1 MSPASDKGLGK
12 AREPP
17 RIGVFICHC
26 GVNIGGF
33 VDVPDVVEYAGA
45 MDGVVHAEGNLYTC
59 AEDGLQSIKNA
70 IKEHGLNRVIVASCT
85 PRTHEPLFRSACVD
99 AGLNKFLFEMV
110 NIREQCSWVHMD
122 DKRAATDKAKELV
135 RMAVARSKLL
145 EPLDEGTVPVTPT
158 VLVIG
163 GGIAGMSAALSIADQ
178 GFKVYLVEKE
188 ESLGGLVRGWG
199 TIGPGERDPKEII
212 GHLESGLRANEDA
225 EVLTSSEVTEISGYV
240 GNFEVKV
247 RTPSGERSFKVGS
260 VIVATGGVPLVPAG
274 LYGHGQL
281 PNVLTMEEFER
292 GKGPGPGGLRD
303 VVIVQCV
310 GSRGEKVSY
319 CSRICCSVAI
329 KNALLLK
336 GRDPK
341 INVTILHR
349 DIMAYGIEN
358 EEQYVEARSKGV
370 NFVRYSRDRRPEVTE
385 IPGRLL
391 SVGVWNEAFGRLEAL
406 RADMVLLST
415 PIVANDGSKALAQML
430 KVPLGQEGFFFE
442 AHVKLRPVDFATDGI
457 FLAGTCRAPCSVSE
471 AVTQGRAVASRATIA
486 LSQGKVLAGGAIA
499 KVDPDICW
507 GCGLCVEVCPYGA
520 PVLVERDGRRFSEI
534 NEVLCKACGVCVVN
548 CPVMAITARHFTHEQ
563 IISMI
568 EALGTGGG
576 AHGR

>member
-1 MSPASDKGLGK
+1 MSPACDKGLGK
-12 AREPP
+12 AQEPP

-33 VDVPDVVEYAGA
+33 VEVPDVVEYARTI
-45 MDGVVHAEGNLYTC
+45 DGVVHAEGNLYTC
-59 AEDGLQSIKNA
+59 AEDGLQTIKNA
-70 IKEHGLNRVIVASCT
+70 IKEQRLNRVIVASCT

-99 AGLNKFLFEMV
+99 AGLNKYLFEMV

-122 DKRAATDKAKELV
+122 RKKAATDKSKDLV
-135 RMAVARSKLL
+135 RMAVAKSKML
-145 EPLDEGTVPVTPT
+145 EPLEESTVAVTPA

-178 GFKVYLVEKE
+178 GFKVHLVEKE
-188 ESLGGLVRGWG
+188 GALGGLARKWG
-199 TIGPGERDPKEII
+199 TIGPSDRDPKEII
-212 GHLESGLRANEDA
+212 GHLESGLRANENA
-225 EVLTSSEVTEISGYV
+225 ELMTSSQVTDISGFI

-247 RTPSGERSFKVGS
+247 KTPSGDRSFKVGS
-260 VIVATGGVPLVPAG
+260 VIVTTGSKPLVPTG
-274 LYGHGQL
+274 LYGYGQL
-281 PNVLTMEEFER
+281 PNVLTMREFEE
-292 GKGPGPGGLRD
+292 GKGPGPGGYRD
-303 VVIVQCV
+303 VVIIQCV
-310 GSRGEKVSY
+310 GSRGDNVSY
-319 CSRICCSVAI
+319 CSRICCTVAI

-336 GRDPK
+336 RQDPK
-341 INVTILHR
+341 VNVTILHR
-349 DIMAYGIEN
+349 DIMAHGVEN
-358 EEQYVEARSKGV
+358 EEQYVEARSQGV
-370 NFVRYSRDRRPEVTE
+370 NFVRYGKDRKPEIME
-385 IPGRLL
+385 IPGRVL
-391 SVGVWNEAFGRLEAL
+391 SVGVWNEAFGRKEAL

-415 PIVANDGSKALAQML
+415 PLVANEDSKVLAQML

-457 FLAGTCRAPCSVSE
+457 FLAGTCRAPCSVAE

-499 KVDPDICW
+499 TADPDICW

-520 PVLVERDGRRFSEI
+520 PSLVEKDGRRYSDI

-548 CPVMAITARHFTHEQ
+548 CPVMAITAKHFTHDQ

-568 EALGTGGG
+568 EALRTGG
-576 AHGR
+576 AKDDR